1 MSAVNVTLEKDI
13 AHIHFDDGKANVL
26 NAESL
31 AALDEAFTEAQDA
44 KAVVFSGREKMFSGG
59 LDLRTLPTLS
69 EQDFLKTLGQFGRF
83 CSRLLTYPRPV
94 VAAVTG
100 HAIAGGTVLLLCCD
114 HRVGEDIDAKIG
126 LSEVPIGMP
135 LPTFVIR
142 LAQQTVSKRS
152 VLESILHGRL
162 YKPNEAAEMGYLQ
175 EFTPPGMSVERAFE
189 VADCLAKLPNPAYQL
204 TKERLTAN
212 ITETMASF
220 EEEMKYF
227 VASFAALRAPS
238 EAR

>member
-1 MSAVNVTLEKDI
+1 MSAVTLTTENDI
-13 AHIHFDDGKANVL
+13 AHLHFDDGKANVL
-26 NAESL
+26 NAGSL
-31 AALDEAFTEAQDA
+31 AALDEALTEAQSA

-69 EQDFLKTLGQFGRF
+69 EQDFLKTLAQFGQF

-114 HRVGEDIDAKIG
+114 HRVGEEQEAKIG

-135 LPTFVIR
+135 LPSFVIR
-142 LAQQTVSKRS
+142 LAELTVSKRS
-152 VLESILHGRL
+152 VVESILHGRL
-162 YKPNEAAEMGYLQ
+162 YSPAEAAQMGYLQ
-175 EFTPPGMSVERAFE
+175 EVVPPGEAIEKAME
-189 VADCLAKLPNPAYQL
+189 VAGALAKLPNPAYQL

-212 ITETMASF
+212 ITETMVSF

-227 VASFAALRAPS
+227 VASFASLKAPS